1 MRWRM
6 LLVPIAALLALPA
19 TAQAHV
25 ELTPDSVEPGG
36 DALITIKSPNEAE
49 VPLTGLRMTIPAD
62 LVVEGAADAPG
73 FTLQVV
79 RDQAGR
85 VATLSWQGGNV
96 PPEGLAL
103 FQFAATA
110 PDSSGEVKLT
120 ATQSFADGSSKVWT
134 TPVLEVAAESS
145 GSSDTIARVLAGLAM
160 VLAIAA
166 IGAVLVLMG
175 RRSSG

>member
-1 MRWRM
+1 MRLRM
-6 LLVPIAALLALPA
+6 LSIPLVALLALPA

-49 VPLTGLRMTIPAD
+49 VPLTGLRMTIPED
-62 LVVEGAADAPG
+62 LVVEGAAAAPG

-85 VATLSWQGGNV
+85 VATLSWQGGSV
-96 PPEGLAL
+96 PAGGLAL

-110 PDSSGEVKLT
+110 PDSTGPVNMT
-120 ATQSFADGSSKVWT
+120 ATQTFADRSTKVWT
-134 TPVLEVAAESS
+134 TPVLDVTSS
-145 GSSDTIARVLAGLAM
+145 SSDFTDTLARVLGGLAI
-160 VLAIAA
+160 VLALAA
-166 IGAVLVLMG
+166 VAAVIVLMG
-175 RRSSG
+175 RRPST

>member
-1 MRWRM
+1 M
-6 LLVPIAALLALPA
+6 LWIPLVALLALPA

-36 DALITIKSPNEAE
+36 DALFTIKSPNEST

-62 LVVEGAADAPG
+62 LVVEGAAAAPG

-85 VATLSWQGGNV
+85 VATLSWQGGSV
-96 PPEGLAL
+96 PPAGLAL

-110 PDSSGEVKLT
+110 PDSSGEVKMT
-120 ATQSFADGSSKVWT
+120 ATQTFADGSTKLWT
-134 TPVLEVAAESS
+134 SPVIEVAAQDT
-145 GSSDTIARVLAGLAM
+145 SDTTARVLGGLAM
-160 VLAIAA
+160 VMALLA
-166 IGAVLVLMG
+166 IGAVVALM
-175 RRSSG
+175 RRRPTG

>member
-6 LLVPIAALLALPA
+6 LWIPLAALLALPA

-25 ELTPDSVEPGG
+25 ELTPDSVEAGG
-36 DALITIKSPNEAE
+36 DALITIKSPNEAK
-49 VPLTGLRMTIPAD
+49 VPLTGLRMTIPED
-62 LVVEGAADAPG
+62 LVVEGAAAAPG

-85 VATLSWQGGNV
+85 VATLSWQGGSL

-110 PDSSGEVKLT
+110 PDSTGPVEMT
-120 ATQSFADGSSKVWT
+120 ATQTFADGSTKQWT
-134 TPVLEVAAESS
+134 TPVLEVTSS
-145 GSSDTIARVLAGLAM
+145 SADSSDTLARVLGGLAM

-166 IGAVLVLMG
+166 IGAVVVLMG
-175 RRSSG
+175 RRSSS